1 VVPVGLAVSV
11 TIPLLCL
18 QEEIATIFL
27 YTVQPALLAQLSAAD
42 LDAQYRLLSDRV
54 LGTSAGPLLNRSV
67 REWELEQ
74 LEATELL
81 ATDALQEPKAVAA
94 ADSLLQLHATEG
106 KDGTEGTQETE
117 MAVDGATESA
127 PHADN
132 RNAGQAVATEHTANG
147 SGDANLEGTDATADI
162 DALLA
167 EVSGGAATG
176 TGVTATAPMTVD
188 LTQPAP
194 VIELSSDTASG
205 TSDAGPAATTAVA
218 RARTTVPPKPDQPSL
233 MLCPMV
239 SREIS

>member
-1 VVPVGLAVSV
+1 LYV
-11 TIPLLCL
+11 

-27 YTVQPALLAQLSAAD
+27 YTVQPALLAHLSAAE

-106 KDGTEGTQETE
+106 KDGIEGTQETE
-117 MAVDGATESA
+117 MAVDGATESVL
-127 PHADN
+127 HADSD
-132 RNAGQAVATEHTANG
+132 NAAQAVAGKHAANG
-147 SGDANLEGTDATADI
+147 SGGDNQEVTDAAADI

-167 EVSGGAATG
+167 EVSGTGANEAGAA
-176 TGVTATAPMTVD
+176 ATAPMTVD

>member
-1 VVPVGLAVSV
+1 LVLTCLS
-11 TIPLLCL
+11 LRL

-42 LDAQYRLLSDRV
+42 QYRLLSDRV

-117 MAVDGATESA
+117 MAVDGATDSA
-127 PHADN
+127 THADN
-132 RNAGQAVATEHTANG
+132 GNAPQTVAGEQAANG
-147 SGDANLEGTDATADI
+147 SGGDNQKGADAAADI

-167 EVSGGAATG
+167 EVSG
-176 TGVTATAPMTVD
+176 VTATAPMSVD
-188 LTQPAP
+188 LTQPTP

-205 TSDAGPAATTAVA
+205 TSDAGPAVTTAVA

>member
-1 VVPVGLAVSV
+1 MLYV
-11 TIPLLCL
+11 

-27 YTVQPALLAQLSAAD
+27 YTVQPSLLAQLSAAD

-94 ADSLLQLHATEG
+94 ADSLLQLHATVAKE
-106 KDGTEGTQETE
+106 GTEDTQETE

-132 RNAGQAVATEHTANG
+132 GNAGQAVATEHMANG

-167 EVSGGAATG
+167 EVSGTGANGAG
-176 TGVTATAPMTVD
+176 TTATAPMTVD

-194 VIELSSDTASG
+194 VIELSSDTTSA
-205 TSDAGPAATTAVA
+205 TSDAGPAVTTAVA

-239 SREIS
+239 SRESL

>member
-1 VVPVGLAVSV
+1 LYV
-11 TIPLLCL
+11 

-54 LGTSAGPLLNRSV
+54 LGNSAGPLLNRSV

-81 ATDALQEPKAVAA
+81 ASDALQEPKAVIA
-94 ADSLLQLHATEG
+94 ADSLLQLHATEA
-106 KDGTEGTQETE
+106 KEGTEETE
-117 MAVDGATESA
+117 MAVDGATESVS
-127 PHADN
+127 HADN
-132 RNAGQAVATEHTANG
+132 GNAAQAGAEEHTANG
-147 SGDANLEGTDATADI
+147 SSVENQEGTDAAADV

-167 EVSGGAATG
+167 EVSGTGANGAG
-176 TGVTATAPMTVD
+176 TTATAPMTVD

-194 VIELSSDTASG
+194 VIELSSDTTSA
-205 TSDAGPAATTAVA
+205 TSDAGPAVTTVVA

>member
-1 VVPVGLAVSV
+1 MY
-11 TIPLLCL
+11 L

-27 YTVQPALLAQLSAAD
+27 YTVQPALLAQLSTAD

-132 RNAGQAVATEHTANG
+132 GNTAEVVTGDHVANG
-147 SGDANLEGTDATADI
+147 SGEGNTEGTDAAADI

-167 EVSGGAATG
+167 EVSGTGANGAG
-176 TGVTATAPMTVD
+176 TTATAPMTVD

-194 VIELSSDTASG
+194 VIELSSDTTSA
-205 TSDAGPAATTAVA
+205 TSDAGPAVTTAVA